1 MKIDPGIIT
10 LLLHE
15 NGATA
20 DELASVTDAWKEQ
33 VEHLM
38 KKNEI
43 ERYMENGEMRFRWV
57 KKSKAE
63 GEFRHNKK
71 RAAKRSIATEKEKQ
85 ITFELKGAIDEYWQV
100 KDE

>member
-1 MKIDPGIIT
+1 MRINPDIIT
-10 LLLHE
+10 LLFHE
-15 NGATA
+15 GGATA
-20 DELASVTDAWKEQ
+20 DELAAVTDAWQEQ

-57 KKSKAE
+57 KKSKIDN
-63 GEFRHNKK
+63 EFRYNKK
-71 RAAKRSIATEKEKQ
+71 RAAKKLVASKKEKQ
-85 ITFELKGAIDEYWQV
+85 MTFELKGAINEYWQV